1 MKLRDNSFAYP
12 VLTSNISLDGDME
25 FQSGNSFEANITDNL
40 IGQGKHELKIQYFLK
55 NEDLQNLINHG
66 EAKVV
71 AHLESGLTSFRKLIE
86 FPEDK
91 DILRF
96 VIDPRVMAGT
106 VELTVMIVASID
118 IDEYRNAAFNT
129 DVYGSNYRVRN
140 LKRGDILAF
149 EPTIEI
155 QIMMEDDIEQGVQTY
170 IKLAKSDKSV
180 LDINLDNESIIINLP
195 KEAYNIYAQLQNS
208 KEVKLASTTLLL
220 PALIAAIDDIKDQE
234 STNDEYLWY
243 KELSRVI
250 VEKLNYDETKLDNTS
265 SIIVAQQILN
275 NPIIDAFKLLME
287 VDE

>member
-25 FQSGNSFEANITDNL
+25 FQPGNSFEARVSANL
-40 IGQGKHELKIQYFLK
+40 VGQGEHELEIQYFLK
-55 NEDLQNLINHG
+55 NKDLQNLINRG

-71 AHLESGLTSFRKLIE
+71 AHFESGLTSFRKLIE
-86 FPEDK
+86 FPENK

-96 VIDPRVMAGT
+96 KIDSMVMAGT
-106 VELTVMIVASID
+106 VDLTVMIVTNVD
-118 IDEYRNAAFNT
+118 MDEYQNAAFNS
-129 DVYGSNYRVRN
+129 DVYGSDYSVRN

-155 QIMMEDDIEQGVQTY
+155 QISMEDDIEQGIQTY
-170 IKLAKSDKSV
+170 IKLAKSDKKV

-195 KEAYNIYAQLQNS
+195 EEAYNIYAQLQNS

-220 PALIAAIDDIKDQE
+220 PALMAAIDDIKDQE
-234 STNDEYLWY
+234 STNDEYLWNR
-243 KELSRVI
+243 ELRSVI
-250 VEKLNYDETKLDNTS
+250 VEKLNYDETKLANTS

-275 NPIIDAFKLLME
+275 RPIIDAFKLLME